1 MKIHRFK
8 EINSTNTFLKELPK
22 KEEYEVVIATT
33 QNSGRGRRGNLWTS
47 EEGGAYF
54 SFVLKEKSDIDISQ
68 YMKLPLVVGYSLLR
82 TFEKLEENLDFKFKW
97 TNDIYVNDKKIS
109 GILVEKNRE
118 DFIIGI
124 GINLNNKITGEVAA
138 KGCSLSDI
146 TKKEYNIEEVIF
158 KVIED
163 FKENINYY
171 LSGNW
176 NEILDYLNR
185 KNYLLNKAIK
195 IDLRNGNQKSGV
207 AKEID
212 NSGEMIIEID
222 GKREMFSIGE
232 IHISK

>member
-1 MKIHRFK
+1 MRIHRFK
-8 EINSTNTFLKELPK
+8 EINSTNTFLKELPEK
-22 KEEYEVVIATT
+22 DEYEVAIAST
-33 QNSGRGRRGNLWTS
+33 QNSGRGRRGNYWAS

-54 SFVLKEKSDIDISQ
+54 SFVLKEKTDVDISQ

-82 TFEKLEENLDFKFKW
+82 TFEILEKDLDFKFKW
-97 TNDIYVNDKKIS
+97 TNDVYVNDKKIS

-124 GINLNNKITGEVAA
+124 GINLNNKITGEVASR
-138 KGCSLSDI
+138 GCSLSDI
-146 TKKEYNIEEVIF
+146 TKKQYDIEEVIF

-176 NEILDYLNR
+176 NEILNYLNT
-185 KNYLLNKAIK
+185 KNYLLDKHIK
-195 IDLRNGNQKSGV
+195 IDLRNGNQKNGI

-212 NSGEMIIEID
+212 NSGEMIIEIN
-222 GKREMFSIGE
+222 GKREKFSIGE